1 MNRYIENLENCSNSA
16 FNVPYHLNTCK
27 FNTETTTMEK
37 KPVDPETFP
46 ILLLGNKFDL
56 VSNVMWFS
64 MKKIIQA
71 GTSWGINITMSN
83 VIVKSWARLKP
94 CIFCMKVT
102 TLSTDLMEIST
113 SLTNEGRLNLLLF
126 LIGQ

>member
-1 MNRYIENLENCSNSA
+1 
-16 FNVPYHLNTCK
+16 
-27 FNTETTTMEK
+27 MEK